1 MDKFTQTSIKI
12 IKKAMEQNRL
22 VIWIGAGVSANS
34 GYPSWQYLVK
44 EFADDLGINS
54 NDNSIETLLRIPQ
67 IYYYERGHKEY
78 YDKITG
84 IFNKGTYS
92 PNPIHN
98 VLFKLNPMHII
109 TTNFDPLIEDTVEK
123 YRLFYSVV
131 KCDSELPYCSN
142 NRMIIKMHGDI
153 ERKNIVLK
161 EQDYLRYSSDFPL
174 IETFVKSLF
183 ATHLNLFIGYSA
195 QDPDFKL
202 MFQWVKDVLGESFQP
217 AYLIDVEA
225 RNDQYYTEYLK
236 RRGINVLQYCKDI
249 DDEIDSD
256 GDIDD
261 DRGKKLYKF
270 LEYLT
275 LSHSRD
281 LSYIDNIY
289 QRLKV
294 FDGFNSIMTLDLIR
308 VLDIEGKCNILGD
321 NSLHLYSRCDIALLN
336 CLELIREG
344 SKDACNNYELQFI
357 SDSIKNSGICSIY
370 YEFKNEKRSIEFEK
384 KKLEDDKY
392 LKYILDFD
400 IIWINQ
406 EMKLFDLDK
415 DIKKDK
421 FKDIKKAYYLYK
433 IGKFYESYMVLTDI
447 SFKAYKDKEYF
458 IYFIS
463 EFNRMQVGME
473 VHKCTHYVGS
483 LMEKTIKDIENDIR
497 KIDLYEDFLMLPKS
511 YRESLVFLRDIL
523 NFNNVYRNKIQSI
536 KIVSQSEED
545 KDKVKNNQ
553 ILMGYS
559 SAISSYYYIKNLW
572 EFITLNSLCIDY
584 NEELRSTFLDLI
596 TILIEEHNMDNDDN
610 IRYLQRIDF
619 KQVDNFIFY
628 IIIVYLKREEL
639 ETILFNKKVKMIQL
653 TDSQRKYVITSF
665 KSMAYS
671 MESDFISNLS
681 YEYIINFTLLLSKI
695 ELEKSEIED
704 IIKFYTECIK
714 YDKLSLNIMLEY
726 IYIFIREH
734 MPVFSNKYMNAL
746 NCLLNEI
753 FKKIVLSDVSNSY
766 TLEKLT
772 EKIGE
777 IINLGKKHKI
787 LFEIGYIEWFN
798 NLLAHCTKKNKNS
811 YSDKDVYIIM
821 NILIPSFGLSNINDK
836 KFIRELVLNIIKQDG
851 YYSRYKY
858 FELYLKEKIFN
869 YQEDKDIFIRYL
881 KEFLDLKNKNSREE
895 ENIDNIIFEVCKLFI
910 SKEIDIHPI
919 NNVLEELSKYY
930 DLIKFIL
937 NIKEFDYNK
946 FNLEWLKIFSDDFN
960 NNIMKEETLKNKI
973 KELYLKKLLDDSDK
987 NDYERVLAK
996 FYL

>member
-12 IKKAMEQNRL
+12 IKKAMEKNRL

-78 YDKITG
+78 YDKITE
-84 IFNKGTYS
+84 IFNKGTYL

-109 TTNFDPLIEDTVEK
+109 TTNFDSLIEDTAEK
-123 YRLFYSVV
+123 DRLFYSVV
-131 KCDSELPYCSN
+131 KGDSELPYCSN

-161 EQDYLRYSSDFPL
+161 EEDYLRYSNNFPL

-225 RNDQYYTEYLK
+225 KNDQYYTQYLK
-236 RRGINVLQYCKDI
+236 RRGINVLQYCKEI

-275 LSHSRD
+275 LSHSRE
-281 LSYIDNIY
+281 LSDIDNIY

-294 FDGFNSIMTLDLIR
+294 FEGFNSIMTLDLIR

-321 NSLHLYSRCDIALLN
+321 NSLNLYSRCDIALLN

-344 SKDACNNYELQFI
+344 RKDVCNNYELQFI
-357 SDSIKNSGICSIY
+357 SDSIEKSGICSIH

-392 LKYILDFD
+392 LKYILDFR
-400 IIWINQ
+400 ITWINQ

-458 IYFIS
+458 MYFIS
-463 EFNRMQVGME
+463 EFNRIQVGME
-473 VHKCTHYVGS
+473 VRKCRYYVGS
-483 LMEKTIKDIENDIR
+483 LMGKTIKDIENDIR

-511 YRESLVFLRDIL
+511 YRENLVFLRDIL
-523 NFNNVYRNKIQSI
+523 NFNNVYRNKIQSL

-545 KDKVKNNQ
+545 TEKVKNNQ

-596 TILIEEHNMDNDDN
+596 TILIEEHNMDNYDN
-610 IRYLQRIDF
+610 SRYSQKIDF

-639 ETILFNKKVKMIQL
+639 ETILFNKKGKMIQL

-671 MESDFISNLS
+671 MEDDFIPNLS
-681 YEYIINFTLLLSKI
+681 YEYISNFTLLLSKI

-704 IIKFYTECIK
+704 IIKFYTERIE
-714 YDKLSLNIMLEY
+714 YHKLSLNLMLEY

-734 MPVFSNKYMNAL
+734 MPVFTNKHMNGL
-746 NCLLNEI
+746 NWLLDEI
-753 FKKIVLSDVSNSY
+753 FKKILTDESNLY
-766 TLEKLT
+766 NLEELT
-772 EKIGE
+772 KKIGE
-777 IINLGKKHKI
+777 IISLGKKHKI
-787 LFEIGYIEWFN
+787 LFEISYIGWFN
-798 NLLAHCTKKNKNS
+798 NLINACINKAKS
-811 YSDKDVYIIM
+811 GYSDKDVYIII
-821 NILIPSFGLSNINDK
+821 NILLPSFALSNVNDK
-836 KFIRELVLNIIKQDG
+836 KLIRELVLNIVKHDG

-858 FELYLKEKIFN
+858 FELYIQEKVFN
-869 YQEDKDIFIRYL
+869 YQEDKDIFIKYL

-895 ENIDNIIFEVCKLFI
+895 ENIDNIIFEVCKLII

-919 NNVLEELSKYY
+919 NNVLTELSKHY
-930 DLIKFIL
+930 DIIKFIL

-960 NNIMKEETLKNKI
+960 DKILREGILKNKI
-973 KELYLKKLLDDSDK
+973 KELYLKKLLDDSNK
-987 NDYERVLAK
+987 NECERVLAK